1 MSSSPPI
8 ITAAR
13 LFHHPSYWCHFCDTS
28 ISLPPS
34 PSPAILLCPNC
45 RRDSLEQMELED
57 SLSPQNSRSMDPTPA
72 ATPTSEDTVISGHYL
87 HRLIDS
93 VTTTSTANAA
103 PRSAIDSLQE
113 ITITSDSDPDM
124 LCPVCKDPF
133 LLNSTEKMMP
143 CKHTYHSDCIIPWL
157 KINNSC
163 PVCRFKLPAGEE
175 GKAESGVRFAR
186 LQDWFGVDEE
196 LGDFGTLGY
205 ISRRRQRSDGGRIGG
220 ASHGSLLSP
229 LQIWEVERG
238 NRDDDAF
245 AMV

>member
-8 ITAAR
+8 TTAAR

-34 PSPAILLCPNC
+34 PTPAILLCPNC

-57 SLSPQNSRSMDPTPA
+57 SLSPQNSLSMDPTPA
-72 ATPTSEDTVISGHYL
+72 ATPTSSEDTVISGHYL
-87 HRLIDS
+87 RRLIDS
-93 VTTTSTANAA
+93 VTATSAANPA
-103 PRSAIDSLQE
+103 PKSAIDSLQE

-133 LLNSTEKMMP
+133 LLNSVAKMMP
-143 CKHTYHSDCIIPWL
+143 FA
-157 KINNSC
+157 
-163 PVCRFKLPAGEE
+163 VG
-175 GKAESGVRFAR
+175 GGVRRIVGCGLRGFKIGSE
-186 LQDWFGVDEE
+186 FDEE
-196 LGDFGTLGY
+196 LDDFGTLGY
-205 ISRRRQRSDGGRIGG
+205 GSRRRQRSDGGRIGG
-220 ASHGSLLSP
+220 SSHGSLLSP

-238 NRDDDAF
+238 NYDDDAF

>member
-1 MSSSPPI
+1 
-8 ITAAR
+8 
-13 LFHHPSYWCHFCDTS
+13 
-28 ISLPPS
+28 
-34 PSPAILLCPNC
+34 
-45 RRDSLEQMELED
+45 MELED